1 VKARTAACPNCGATI
16 EFRWSGAVQT
26 ICPYCKA
33 VLVRRDLDLA
43 TVGTVSDLPPTSS
56 PIQLGTEGRY
66 EKNAFVVVGRIVYAY
81 ERGTWNEWHLR
92 TASGTSAW
100 LSDAQGDL
108 AISMPAEGDTPLP
121 AAEELKVGQS
131 YAIDGTLFHVASLTR
146 ARYAG
151 VEGEL
156 PFESWNREEALFAD
170 LDTEGNEDELRFAT
184 IDYSDAT
191 PAAYVG
197 TYVELE
203 QLSPRNL
210 RRFEGW

>member
-1 VKARTAACPNCGATI
+1 VTARSASCPNCGATI

-33 VLVRRDLDLA
+33 VLVRRDVDLEK
-43 TVGTVSDLPPTSS
+43 VGMVSDLPPTSS
-56 PIQLGTEGRY
+56 PIQLGTEGRWQQDG
-66 EKNAFVVVGRIVYAY
+66 FVVVGRIVYRY
-81 ERGTWNEWHLR
+81 DRGGWNEWYLR
-92 TASGTSAW
+92 TMRGGDAW

-108 AISMPAEGDTPLP
+108 AISAPARSNVALP
-121 AAEELKVGQS
+121 AANALKVGQS
-131 YAIDGTLFHVASLTR
+131 YTIDDIRFRVASITR

-156 PFESWNREEALFAD
+156 PFTTWDRTESVFAD
-170 LDTEGNEDELRFAT
+170 LDTSGSSDQLHFAT
-184 IDYSDAT
+184 IDYSDDT
-191 PAAYVG
+191 PVAYVG

-203 QLSPRNL
+203 QLAARNL